1 MKIPFQN
8 QRQVRYGAFV
18 ATYLVIVLA
27 ILSAANYLAD
37 RYNKTYDAT
46 SNKLYT
52 LSDQTKKVVGNLN
65 QDVKFLYFDKTESFS
80 SSRFGPSPRDMLTR
94 YSNLSPRV
102 KLEFVDPVRKPRV
115 AQEYKI
121 SSTGTTIVEVG
132 GKREEAK
139 GLSEEQLTNALI
151 RALKTEK
158 RTACF
163 LSGHGEPALDDTGRQ
178 GLSGAKDALEN
189 NNYATKSISLQEKEA
204 AVPKDCSV
212 LVVAGPRT
220 DLVELETAAIKKF
233 VEDGGRALFMLPPP
247 TKGVTTAALEK
258 TLADWAVTV
267 DHNLVVDLSGVGQL
281 FGGSELSPLVATYG
295 SHAIT
300 KEMGRVPTIHPL
312 VRSLVA
318 GTGKEKVSVEQLYS
332 TSAKSFAVTDLSSPE
347 LKIDPKKD
355 KPGPHCL
362 AVAGTYRGEG
372 SAQGR
377 FVVTGSALLVS
388 NQVLGFPVANSDL
401 FLNMMS
407 WLSSDEDL
415 ISIRP
420 KEPEDRRLMV
430 SAGQMNTLLITNV
443 FGIPILI
450 LGFGIF
456 VWWRRR

>member
-1 MKIPFQN
+1 MKVPFQQ
-8 QRQVRYGAFV
+8 QRQLRYGAFV
-18 ATYLVIVLA
+18 GLYLVVVLA

-52 LSDQTKKVVGNLN
+52 LSDQTKKVVGNLK

-80 SSRFGPSPRDMLTR
+80 SSRFGPSPKDMLTR
-94 YSNLSPRV
+94 YANLSPRV
-102 KLEFVDPVRKPRV
+102 TVEYVDPVRKPKV
-115 AQEYKI
+115 AQDYKI
-121 SSTGTTIVEVG
+121 SATGTTIVEVAG
-132 GKREEAK
+132 RREEAK

-151 RALKTEK
+151 RAMKVEK

-163 LSGHGEPALDDTGRQ
+163 VAGHGEPALDDTGRQ
-178 GLSGAKDALEN
+178 GFSGIKDALES
-189 NNYATKSISLQEKEA
+189 NNYTTKSITLQEKDA
-204 AVPKDCSV
+204 TVPKDCTV
-212 LVVAGPRT
+212 LVEAGPRT
-220 DLVELETAAIKKF
+220 DLVEPETEAMKKF
-233 VEDGGRALFMLPPP
+233 VEGGGRALFMLSPP
-247 TKGVTTAALEK
+247 TKGITTAALEK
-258 TLADWAVTV
+258 LLADWAVTA
-267 DHNLVVDLSGVGQL
+267 DHDLVVDLSGVGQL
-281 FGGSELSPLVATYG
+281 FGGSELSPLVASYEG
-295 SHAIT
+295 HAIT

-312 VRSLVA
+312 VRSLVP
-318 GTGKEKVSVEQLYS
+318 GTGKDKVSIEKLYS

-430 SAGQMNTLLITNV
+430 SAAQMNTLLITNV

-450 LGFGIF
+450 LGCGVF